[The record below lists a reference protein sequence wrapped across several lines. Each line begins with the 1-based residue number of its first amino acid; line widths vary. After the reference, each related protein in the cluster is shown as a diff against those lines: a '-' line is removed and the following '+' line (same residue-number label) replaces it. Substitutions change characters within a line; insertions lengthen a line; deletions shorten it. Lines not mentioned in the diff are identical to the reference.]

1 MDNESIPE
9 KKRKQRAASKQRM
22 LKGSKTAE
30 ATLYELLGEEELKLK
45 NTFGRPTE
53 YSPEY
58 DQMLVQHM
66 KDGNS
71 FWSFAAKVNVC
82 FETLQNWTKLH
93 PTFMEARRIGE
104 AYLLLFD
111 ELSGKAGMLGK
122 LRGFNAKV
130 WETIV
135 RNRWRRFYYDR
146 REIRLDFQKPN
157 ELASLSDDELTALIK
172 EQLANTV
179 DEHMS
184 EVFEAAKKA

>member
-1 MDNESIPE
+1 MENEIE
-9 KKRKQRAASKQRM
+9 KKRKLRTASKERM
-22 LKGSKTAE
+22 LKGSRTADV
-30 ATLYELLGEEELKLK
+30 TLYELLGEEDFEIKGEH
-45 NTFGRPTE
+45 GRPTD

-66 KDGNS
+66 KQGNS

-82 FETLQNWTKLH
+82 FETLLNWTKAH
-93 PTFMEARRIGE
+93 PSFMEARKIGE

-146 REIRLDFQKPN
+146 REIRLDFQKPQ
-157 ELASLSDDELTALIK
+157 ELAALSDEELTLLIK

-179 DEHMS
+179 DEHMTD
-184 EVFEAAKKA
+184 VLNDAKKA